1 MQQSYDFSVPRTGP
15 AAEVTQ
21 SLNNLPPNSYNSHF
35 NAYSEYA
42 TLTNNTSG
50 NSVSGAF
57 DDGYL
62 NDTSHSMYLSHASS
76 TSPGVYSSSTSTG
89 TGTAPFRYNPNPS
102 NNANTAGHQSSSVQQ
117 TVSGGVGSSVNS
129 SVSKNALLSI
139 VEQQRLQIQQLQSQ
153 QMQYQQ
159 SIYQPQS
166 QPQSQ
171 SSQQLLYQSPQQYQ
185 QQQQQQLN
193 QKGHSKGS
201 RK

>member
-1 MQQSYDFSVPRTGP
+1 LQQSYDFSVPRTGP

-50 NSVSGAF
+50 NSVNGAF

-102 NNANTAGHQSSSVQQ
+102 NNANTAGQSSSVQQ

-129 SVSKNALLSI
+129 SVSKSALLSI

-185 QQQQQQLN
+185 QQQQQLN